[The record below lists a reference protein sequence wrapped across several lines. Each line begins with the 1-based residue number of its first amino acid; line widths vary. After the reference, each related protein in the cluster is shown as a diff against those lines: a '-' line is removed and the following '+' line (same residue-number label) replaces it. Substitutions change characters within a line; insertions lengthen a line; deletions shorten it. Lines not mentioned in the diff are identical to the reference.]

1 MLKAAGALRPA
12 QPVSFLFGVSRQ
24 ARNYATLVG
33 WLLYSAYNGRASKII
48 LAIVLSLLHL
58 GGQGGA
64 IYAVYWYG
72 RQMEKSGLVS
82 LPLLHFDV
90 NLKDQPE
97 WLWAVVAFSMVCFVI
112 SATFLYLSRRQ
123 LLDVVEEHFARSVER
138 LVLLSVRLPDPRARL
153 ASKLLMDFGVPALTL
168 GCRRGAMT
176 AISFANAITAVVG
189 GFGAA
194 IFLLR
199 IDPALTLLI
208 LMSVGLA
215 ALLLYPL
222 TLRAV
227 QGAKDREKS
236 QAAFKMEVRKLTEER
251 IAERTVA
258 GIKTANEMARGWIM
272 RRRILT
278 ELVLAI
284 EIGTTVILGIVI
296 YYMATEALAGREQWA
311 IFLAYI
317 AALRMTLG
325 GVAQPIR
332 AFASVS
338 RFYPQIVRYYLFIKD
353 TQGLHAGSFA
363 KMELGD
369 TVILGTLRNG
379 QDVIVDAGERLA
391 LVTIGSKRELKFA
404 MLDAR
409 LANSNLPVA
418 TIDFDPAHISAS
430 QMGLALL
437 AASEFDKDGKQ
448 YRAIIDGPLSNNV
461 TVIVHQQTN
470 AVGTFGEKYVLTLME
485 GEFFRFAKLGS
496 EEADDALKEFSLK
509 AAKKRAKGL
518 QFDDDDEDEDE
529 DG

>member
-1 MLKAAGALRPA
+1 MLKARDAIRPI
-12 QPVSFLFGVSRQ
+12 QPTSFLSRVSRQ
-24 ARNYATLVG
+24 ARNYSTLVG
-33 WLLYSAYNGRASKII
+33 WLLYRAFKGRASKLV
-48 LAIVLSLLHL
+48 LAIALSLVHL
-58 GGQGGA
+58 GGQAAA

-72 RQMEKSGLVS
+72 QQMQKSGLVS
-82 LPLLHFDV
+82 LPFFNFEV

-123 LLDVVEEHFARSVER
+123 LLDLVEQHFARSVEQ
-138 LVLLSVRLPDPRARL
+138 LVLLSLRLPDPRARL
-153 ASKLLMDFGVPALTL
+153 ASKLLMDFGVPGLTL

-208 LMSVGLA
+208 LVSVGLA

-236 QAAFKMEVRKLTEER
+236 QTAFKMEVRKLTEER
-251 IAERTVA
+251 IVDQTVA
-258 GIKTANEMARGWIM
+258 SVKTANEMARGWIG
-272 RRRILT
+272 RRRVLT
-278 ELVLAI
+278 ELVFAI

-317 AALRMTLG
+317 AALRMTLT
-325 GVAQPIR
+325 GVAQSVR

-353 TQGLHAGSFA
+353 SPGLDAGRFA
-363 KMELGD
+363 KIVLGD
-369 TVILGTLRNG
+369 AVILGALRNG
-379 QDVIVDAGERLA
+379 QDVIVNAGECLA

-404 MLDAR
+404 LLDAR

-430 QMGLALL
+430 HMGVALI
-437 AASEFDKDGKQ
+437 AASELDKDGKQ
-448 YRAIIDGPLSNNV
+448 CRAIIDGPLKDNV
-461 TVIVHQQTN
+461 TLIVHQQTDT
-470 AVGTFGEKYVLTLME
+470 AGAFGEKYVLTLME
-485 GEFFRFAKLGS
+485 GEFCRFAAVRS
-496 EEADDALKEFSLK
+496 EECDAALKEFSLE
-509 AAKKRAKGL
+509 AAVKKQRKTG
-518 QFDDDDEDEDE
+518 QFDDDEEEDEE
-529 DG
+529 